1 MTEFRYHLLDAN
13 ERVIFS
19 NVRPKERELISE
31 VNLPSIL
38 LLDGKLRGGVMLSKS
53 GTVFGFSNDQDYLRS
68 TKKFRTTL
76 ETILNSID
84 FLLDA
89 VRTHSES
96 TNASTK
102 RLIHNLTSLNA
113 HNIQEIYSIVPQELL
128 ASKTSGHIAEVQKIV
143 SGSTRDV
150 ALALLAIAKTN
161 LSMKTEFSVFRN
173 LFNAQPSLQRKRHV
187 VHKVLMNVL
196 YLFFP
201 DFTDK
206 DVHVSITD
214 STVSAWFDYESI
226 HVALY
231 HLIDNASKYVKPR
244 SDINIVIEER
254 NEWVALLFEMR
265 SLKILKDEVPKLF
278 DEGFSGSL
286 AEKTGKSGSGIG
298 TSLIR
303 KVLELNNGTVEVK
316 IYPETIET
324 LMGIEYQDNIFE
336 IVLPRKA
343 ESAWA
348 L

>member
-1 MTEFRYHLLDAN
+1 VTEFRYHLLDTN

-19 NVRPKERELISE
+19 NIRPKERELIDT

-38 LLDGKLRGGVMLSKS
+38 LLEGKLRGGVLLSKS
-53 GTVFGFSNDQDYLRS
+53 GTVFGFSSDLDYLRS

-76 ETILNSID
+76 EVILNSID
-84 FLLDA
+84 FVLDA
-89 VRTHSES
+89 VRTHSET
-96 TNASTK
+96 TNASTR

-113 HNIQEIYSIVPQELL
+113 HNIQEIYSLVPQEQL
-128 ASKTSGHIAEVQKIV
+128 ASKTNGHVDEVQKIV
-143 SGSTRDV
+143 SESPRDV

-161 LSMKTEFSVFRN
+161 LSMKTEFSVFKN

-187 VHKVLMNVL
+187 IHKVLMNVL

-206 DVHVSITD
+206 DVHISVTE

-231 HLIDNASKYVKPR
+231 HLLDNASKYVKPR
-244 SDINIVIEER
+244 SNIDISIEER
-254 NEWVALLFEMR
+254 DQCVALSFKMR
-265 SLKILKDEVPKLF
+265 SLRILKEEIPKLF
-278 DEGFSGSL
+278 DEGFSGGL

-298 TSLIR
+298 TSLI
-303 KVLELNNGTVEVK
+303 KKILELNNGAVVVN
-316 IYPETIET
+316 IHPETVET
-324 LMGIEYQDNIFE
+324 LMGIDYQDNVFE
-336 IVLPRKA
+336 ILLPRKA